1 MRNQLQR
8 HFVAAFRTKQR
19 VLTKAFEETL
29 SKRFCRHHS
38 VPPWIIGHICRY
50 NIGELFS
57 HFFITYVSVKTVIS
71 NSLKTFWQ
79 YVLNHSSDE
88 LESREGFMFNLLC
101 FVVPI
106 PVADRFAIITF
117 NPSYRDWRRD
127 DILRQILS
135 QSLAARWHLSWLKE
149 SDKTFGIIFPCPV
162 DVFFDGRVIDII
174 PQHVKQM
181 ILPFP
186 VHHLIRNIRDTF
198 PLFGRINSTGGHENM
213 KMRVIMAGPSSGLEN
228 NNVSNIEFNA
238 GAGVENIFKAGMS
251 CSHER
256 AEQFRITIKP
266 GPEELRHGQ
275 YDMSICHAGQESP
288 SNEVCPSVGMALGT
302 GKTKA
307 GLAGESNAT
316 CLSAFAASVLDKA
329 HFLRVTATEHFLDS
343 VVVIRTVKA
352 WADLLKR
359 IPVIIENLLKC
370 VFVNAFHGCSLRT
383 TITESAK

>member
-8 HFVAAFRTKQR
+8 HFVVAFRTKQW
-19 VLTKAFEETL
+19 VFAKAFEETL
-29 SKRFCRHHS
+29 LKRFRRQHS
-38 VPPWIIGHICRY
+38 VPPGIIGHIGRY

-57 HFFITYVSVKTVIS
+57 HFFVTYVSVQAVIS

-88 LESREGFMFNLLC
+88 LSSREGFMFNLFG
-101 FVVPI
+101 FVIPI

-127 DILRQILS
+127 DILCQILG
-135 QSLAARWHLSWLKE
+135 QSLTSRWHLSWLKE
-149 SDKTFGIIFPCPV
+149 SDKTFGVIFPCPV
-162 DVFFDGRVIDII
+162 DIFFNGWIGNLFSEHFQEV
-174 PQHVKQM
+174 V
-181 ILPFP
+181 LPFP

-198 PLFGRINSTGGHENM
+198 PLFQRINSTGSHEDM
-213 KMRVIMAGPSSGLEN
+213 KMWVVMSGPSSSLEN
-228 NNVSNIEFNA
+228 NNVSNIEFNT
-238 GAGVENIFKAGMS
+238 GAGIENIFETGMS

-256 AEQFRITIKP
+256 AEQCRITIKP

-275 YDMSICHAGQESP
+275 DHMSIIHAGKEPP
-288 SNEVCPSVGMALGT
+288 SDEVCPSVGVSLGT

-307 GLAGESNAT
+307 GLAGESNTT

-343 VVVIRTVKA
+343 VVVVGTVKA
-352 WADLLKR
+352 WTELLKR
-359 IPVIIENLLKC
+359 IPVIVENLLKC

-383 TITESAK
+383 TITELTK